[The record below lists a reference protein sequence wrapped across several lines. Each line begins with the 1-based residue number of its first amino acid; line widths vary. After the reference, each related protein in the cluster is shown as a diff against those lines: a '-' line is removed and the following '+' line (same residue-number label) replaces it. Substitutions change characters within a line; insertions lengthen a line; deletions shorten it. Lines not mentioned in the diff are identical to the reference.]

1 MNIYVFKVEGIAPKE
16 CIGVIDSY
24 KSFNFTKSFQDCGK
38 WTLKGNFTPEARNLL
53 QVGNLIYIN
62 PRVSGIIETI
72 DISTDEKGATYV
84 ASGKELKGILDY
96 RIVWDT
102 FAQQNGIYEM
112 ARDIVLNNNKGN
124 RKLFEVDTSKHI
136 DSPSQSKQISYISL
150 LKAVSEIVKMGKS
163 NAGSLIGFDV
173 VCESGKP
180 FTFKLIEGADYT
192 ADSPHPYILSRDFDN
207 VSSLGYAESSKS
219 KANIVKV
226 GGEGEGSERKFATA
240 GNDSLS
246 GLQRRE
252 IFKDA
257 RNTQSKFTDANGE
270 QQTLTPEQYQAL
282 LQDEANSLL
291 KEEIEISVDAESIV
305 TSEQALDLLG
315 SKVSLIDRA
324 FGVRTDDYI
333 SEVNIIDE
341 ADGTLTTITVGK
353 GLAAQKLTLP
363 QEV

>member
-136 DSPSQSKQISYISL
+136 DSPSQSKQISYVSL

-240 GNDSLS
+240 GDESLS
-246 GLQRRE
+246 GLARRE

-257 RNTQSKFTDANGE
+257 RNIQSRIKDESGE
-270 QQTLTPEQYQAL
+270 TVLPSHAYQTL
-282 LQDEANSLL
+282 LQDEANALL
-291 KEEIEISVDAESIV
+291 KTDNEISVDAESV
-305 TSEQALDLLG
+305 VGSNDALNLLG
-315 SKVSLIDRA
+315 AKITLIDRA

-333 SEVNIIDE
+333 SEVNVIDE
-341 ADGTLTTITVGK
+341 SDGTLTTITVGK

>member
-1 MNIYVFKVEGIAPKE
+1 MNIYVFKVEGIAPTE

-62 PRVSGIIETI
+62 PRVSGIIETV
-72 DISTDEKGATYV
+72 DISTDEKGASYV

-112 ARDIVLNNNKGN
+112 ARDIVMNNNKGN

-136 DSPSQSKQISYISL
+136 DSPSQSKQISYVSL

-163 NAGSLIGFDV
+163 NAGNLIGFDV

-192 ADSPHPYILSRDFDN
+192 ANSPHPYILSRDFDN

-226 GGEGEGSERKFATA
+226 GGEGEGADRKFATA
-240 GNDSLS
+240 GDESLS
-246 GLQRRE
+246 GFARRE

-257 RNTQSKFTDANGE
+257 RNVQSRIKDESGE
-270 QQTLTPEQYQAL
+270 TLLPSHAYQTL
-282 LQDEANSLL
+282 LQDEANALL
-291 KEEIEISVDAESIV
+291 KPDNEISVDAESV
-305 TSEQALDLLG
+305 VDSNDALNLLG
-315 SKVSLIDRA
+315 AKITLIDRA
-324 FGVRTDDYI
+324 FGVRTDDYV
-333 SEVNIIDE
+333 SEINVIDE
-341 ADGTLTTITVGK
+341 SDGTLTTITVGK